1 MPGLVLQSCYL
12 DMLGK
17 RQEATGL
24 LVFNLVL
31 SLESLVTVKVFS
43 RNINLVYM
51 LKGAL

>member
-31 SLESLVTVKVFS
+31 SLESLVTVKVF
-43 RNINLVYM
+43 RNINLVDM